1 MPWESAWMEEVVI
14 VGAGPAG
21 IFAAC
26 ELARYGIRAR
36 LLERSLEPHRQA
48 RGTALQP
55 ATLEVLHRA
64 GLVKKFLDTGVH
76 VNQVNICGPGLVPLA
91 RDTTEGL
98 DCAFPHECCQPQWQT
113 EDLLRAHLEELGGSI
128 EQGVSVVAV
137 EEEQDHLRLSLE
149 RLDGTRES
157 LCARYVIGA
166 GGAHSITRS
175 SMQSRL
181 QGETYAGQ
189 YIVADVR
196 IQLELVPEEATIVVG
211 PKGFVLLAALPGERR
226 LIFVNVDPERATEA
240 APPPELV
247 AALVDERVGLAVGVH
262 DVQWT
267 SNFRMHKRIAP
278 VLADGR
284 RFLVGDAGHVSSPL
298 GGEGL
303 NAALQDAADLAW
315 KLALSLQ
322 GHGRPAL
329 LESYAYERALA
340 DQHALN
346 VSDIIHHKVMG
357 LVQAYAQT
365 GAPPPSP
372 PDPDEARK
380 MQRSKAMVDIS
391 YAGSRLVGEYLGPG
405 FVPAKGP
412 VPGERFPGR
421 VALTG
426 TRHHLLLPG
435 AASREVNALQDRW
448 GHLME
453 IVESVSEVPPGC
465 LMLVRPDGYLG
476 FRAFPADAAGL
487 QALDSHLDTYLHPS
501 V

>member
-1 MPWESAWMEEVVI
+1 MQDVVI

-26 ELARYGIRAR
+26 ELARHGIRAR

-55 ATLEVLHRA
+55 ATLEVLQRA
-64 GLVKKFLDTGVH
+64 GVVDKFLATGVH
-76 VNQVNICGPGLVPLA
+76 VNHVSVRGPGFVELA

-98 DCAFPHECCQPQWQT
+98 DCAFAHECCQPQWQT
-113 EDLLRAHLEELGGSI
+113 EDLLRAHLEDLGGSI
-128 EQGVSVVAV
+128 ERGVSVVAV
-137 EEEQDHLRLSLE
+137 EDEEDHLRIRLE
-149 RLDGTRES
+149 RPDGTRES

-196 IQLELVPEEATIVVG
+196 VKLELDPQGAAIVVG
-211 PKGFVLLAALPGERR
+211 PKGFVLLAALPDRRR
-226 LIFVNVDPERATEA
+226 LIFVDVDSERASDA
-240 APPPELV
+240 APSPELV

-267 SNFRMHKRIAP
+267 SNFRMNKRIAP

-322 GHGRPAL
+322 GHARPGL
-329 LESYAYERALA
+329 LQSYAHERALA
-340 DQHALN
+340 GQHALN
-346 VSDIIHHKVMG
+346 ISDIIHAKVMG

-365 GAPPPSP
+365 GAPPSTP
-372 PDPDEARK
+372 PDPGEARQ

-391 YAGSRLVGEYLGPG
+391 YAGSPLVGQYLGPG
-405 FVPAKGP
+405 AVPPEGP
-412 VPGERFPGR
+412 GPGERFPGR

-435 AASREVNALQDRW
+435 GASQEVKAFQSRW
-448 GHLME
+448 GHLIE
-453 IVESVSEVPPGC
+453 IVESVGEVPSGG
-465 LMLVRPDGYLG
+465 LLLVRPDGYLG
-476 FRAFPADAAGL
+476 FRAIPADAAGL
-487 QALDSHLDTYLHPS
+487 QALESHLEFYLHLS
-501 V
+501 QR